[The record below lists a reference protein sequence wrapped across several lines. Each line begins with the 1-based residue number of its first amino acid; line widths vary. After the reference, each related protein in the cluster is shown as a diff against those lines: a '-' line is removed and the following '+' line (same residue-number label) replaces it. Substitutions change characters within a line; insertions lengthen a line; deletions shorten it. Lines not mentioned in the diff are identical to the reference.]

1 MGMDIDF
8 DAIFKQVEEQNL
20 AHGIFFL
27 TYLIGS
33 RYVFKG
39 VPKSIKSLFEMFI
52 VRVFVIFSAAFV
64 ATKNTR
70 NALILASAYIVIF
83 ELTFNPKSALCLIGC
98 QPEKKKNQV
107 DIGANNQ
114 TVIQQQQPGPQQ
126 QQIQTQ
132 LQPNHQLPPL
142 QMDMS
147 PPMNPGPMAFGVE
160 NFSNY

>member
-1 MGMDIDF
+1 MNIDF
-8 DAIFKQVEEQNL
+8 DTIFKQIEEQNL

-33 RYVFKG
+33 KYVFRS
-39 VPKSIKSLFEMFI
+39 VPKSIKGAFEYFLI
-52 VRVFVIFSAAFV
+52 RVFVIFSAAFV

-70 NALILASAYIVIF
+70 NAMILASVYIVIF
-83 ELTFNPKSALCLIGC
+83 EFTFNPNSVLCLVGC
-98 QPEKKKNQV
+98 KPEKKKNNV
-107 DIGANNQ
+107 DIGVNNQ
-114 TVIQQQQPGPQQ
+114 TVIQQQQPAPQQ

>member
-1 MGMDIDF
+1 MDIDF

-27 TYLIGS
+27 SYLIGS
-33 RYVFKG
+33 KYVFKS
-39 VPKSIKSLFEMFI
+39 VPKSIKSLFEYFI
-52 VRVFVIFSAAFV
+52 IRAFVIFSAAFV

-70 NALILASAYIVIF
+70 NALILAGGYILIF
-83 ELTFNPKSALCLIGC
+83 ELTFNPKSMVCLVGC
-98 QPEKKKNQV
+98 KPEKKKENNV
-107 DIGANNQ
+107 DAGINNQ

-132 LQPNHQLPPL
+132 LQPSHQLPPL

-147 PPMNPGPMAFGVE
+147 PSMNPGPMAFGVE